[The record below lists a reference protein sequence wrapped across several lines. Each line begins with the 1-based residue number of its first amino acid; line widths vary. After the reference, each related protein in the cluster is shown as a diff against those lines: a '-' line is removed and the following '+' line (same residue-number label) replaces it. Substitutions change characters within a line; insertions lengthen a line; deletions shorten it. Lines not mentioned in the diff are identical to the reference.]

1 MKTVVNTPQGTELRT
16 VDEPGPRAADE
27 ALVAVRAFSVNR
39 GELALLAA
47 RTEDWRPGQDIAG
60 VVTEAAAD
68 GSGPAPGT
76 RVVAQVEQGGWA
88 ELVPVPTDRLAAL
101 PGEVG
106 MEQAASLPLA
116 GLTAL
121 RTLRLLPGGL
131 LGRRVLITGA
141 GGGVGRFQT
150 ELAALGGARVTAVA
164 DVRHEKALAAL
175 GAAAVVPS
183 VEDAEPGQELIAE
196 SVGGDSLAWALKR
209 IAPGGTIAVIGTS
222 SGEKTPLDVYDFIG
236 HEGARLVSYLS
247 YAHPEPPA
255 RDLALLV
262 GLVAADRLH
271 PALARTADWTGL
283 PAVLADFRERRFSG
297 KAVLTLG

>member
-1 MKTVVNTPQGTELRT
+1 MKTVLSTPQGTVLRD
-16 VDEPGPRAADE
+16 VDEPGPRSADQ

-47 RTEDWRPGQDIAG
+47 RTADWRPGQDIAG

-88 ELVPVPTDRLAAL
+88 EFVPVPTDRLTVL
-101 PGEVG
+101 PDEVG
-106 MEQAASLPLA
+106 VEQAAALPLA

-141 GGGVGRFQT
+141 SGGVGRFQT
-150 ELAALGGARVTAVA
+150 EPAALGGADVTAVA
-164 DVRHEKALAAL
+164 DARHGKALLAL
-175 GAAAVVPS
+175 GATTVVPS
-183 VEDAEPGQELIAE
+183 AWDAAPGQDLVTE
-196 SVGGDSLAWALKR
+196 SVGGDSLAAALKK

-222 SGEKTPLDVYDFIG
+222 SGEKTPIDVYDFIG

-247 YAHPEPPA
+247 YAHPGPPA
-255 RDLALLV
+255 PDLALLV
-262 GLVAADRLH
+262 GLVATGRLH
-271 PALARTADWTGL
+271 PTLARTCDWTHL
-283 PAVLADFRERRFSG
+283 PEVLTALRDRRLSG
-297 KAVLTLG
+297 KAVLTIS